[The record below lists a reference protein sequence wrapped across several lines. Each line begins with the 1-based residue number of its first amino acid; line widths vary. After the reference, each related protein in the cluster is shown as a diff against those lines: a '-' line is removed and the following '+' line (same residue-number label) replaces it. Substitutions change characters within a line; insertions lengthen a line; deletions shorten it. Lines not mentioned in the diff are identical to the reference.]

1 MKQKKTKIENL
12 ITDDLDLILSDR
24 ESGNNADNGTNS
36 EFDNG

>member
-12 ITDDLDLILSDR
+12 ITDDLDLSLSDR
-24 ESGNNADNGTNS
+24 ESGNNTDNETNS